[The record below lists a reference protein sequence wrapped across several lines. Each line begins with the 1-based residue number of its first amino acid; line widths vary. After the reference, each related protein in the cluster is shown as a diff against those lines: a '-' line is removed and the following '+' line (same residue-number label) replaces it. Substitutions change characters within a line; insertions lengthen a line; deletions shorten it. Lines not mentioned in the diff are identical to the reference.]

1 MVDLNGTLIALA
13 ETNVNWNNFKFRDA
27 WEALLQQ
34 SYAYKRMTCTRTQL
48 WIQTAQL
55 TRITESRGLLK
66 LVVISCLRDLFE
78 SFAWRLGIICKT
90 TAETTTS
97 PRTQTRGPICLPPFP
112 RFTRIP
118 NYIPP
123 SLWRGAVKL
132 ERPIKIG
139 CPALQ
144 GKEENGDIGEYVY
157 GKGCGFKIYQGDA
170 SVKIP
175 MGLRSSP
182 LL

>member
-1 MVDLNGTLIALA
+1 
-13 ETNVNWNNFKFRDA
+13 
-27 WEALLQQ
+27 
-34 SYAYKRMTCTRTQL
+34 MTCTRTQL

-144 GKEENGDIGEYVY
+144 GKEENGDIGEYIY